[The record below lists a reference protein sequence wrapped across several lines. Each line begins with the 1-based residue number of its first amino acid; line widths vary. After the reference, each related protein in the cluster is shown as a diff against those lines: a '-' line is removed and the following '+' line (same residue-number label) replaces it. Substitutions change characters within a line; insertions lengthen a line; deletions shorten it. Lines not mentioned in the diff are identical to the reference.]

1 LCTVSV
7 TKSPDHD
14 VSASR
19 PTTHAM
25 GDPSRRTRRP
35 SPSRPEF
42 WRSPLRGP
50 WLTSFLGT
58 LLVPAVAVMLLTGFI
73 SHWAYYPE
81 GTVAPGFDL
90 PVLLHIPASWPT
102 WSYAVNQ
109 GTHVTLG
116 LMTMPFILAKL
127 WSVMPKLFQRP
138 VVSSFAGALERI
150 SILALVASV
159 LVEFAT
165 GILDV
170 DNSFAGPVDFNTV
183 HYYGAWVF
191 GTLFVLHACVKLP
204 TVRRAYRTRGAL
216 KPLLQGLPQTS
227 PEPPVAGGLAPT
239 NPASPTISR
248 RGLLA
253 MVGGASLTIFAVQAG
268 QSIGGPFRS
277 LALLAPRGRVFG
289 TGPNDFPVTHTAAT
303 AQITPAMTGP
313 AWRLRA
319 VGGRAMSFTRE
330 QLLAMEQA
338 THTVTITCTE
348 GWSTTQRWTGVRLAD
363 LARLVNAPKGA
374 MLGALSLEEGAG
386 ASFVEAQFMDDRA
399 LLALRVNGADLSPDH
414 GYPARVIVPN
424 IPGTHNTKW
433 VAELRFE
440 AA

>member
-1 LCTVSV
+1 MSV

-25 GDPSRRTRRP
+25 GDPSRRTRPP

-90 PVLLHIPASWPT
+90 PVLFHIPASWPA

-348 GWSTTQRWTGVRLAD
+348 GWSTTQHWTGVRLAD

>member
-1 LCTVSV
+1 MV
-7 TKSPDHD
+7 
-14 VSASR
+14 
-19 PTTHAM
+19 
-25 GDPSRRTRRP
+25 
-35 SPSRPEF
+35 
-42 WRSPLRGP
+42 
-50 WLTSFLGT
+50 
-58 LLVPAVAVMLLTGFI
+58 LTGFI

-81 GTVAPGFDL
+81 STVSPGADL
-90 PVLLHIPASWPT
+90 PVLFHIPASWPA

-116 LMTMPFILAKL
+116 LMTLPLVLAKL

-150 SILALVASV
+150 SLLALVTSV

-165 GILDV
+165 GILDID
-170 DNSFAGPVDFNTV
+170 DNLFGPMNFNAV

-204 TVRRAYRTRGAL
+204 TVRRAYRTRGVL
-216 KPLLQGLPQTS
+216 KPLLQGLPQTA
-227 PEPPVAGGLAPT
+227 PEPPVAGGLAPV
-239 NPASPTISR
+239 NPGAPTISR

-268 QSIGGPFRS
+268 ESIGGPFRR

-289 TGPNDFPVTHTAAT
+289 TGPNDFPVTHTAET
-303 AQITPAMTGP
+303 AQITSTMTGP
-313 AWRLRA
+313 AWRLTA
-319 VGGRAMSFTRE
+319 VGGRAISLTRE
-330 QLLAMEQA
+330 QLLAMDQ
-338 THTVTITCTE
+338 TTRTVTITCTE

-363 LARLVNAPKGA
+363 LARLVNAPKGS
-374 MLGALSLEEGAG
+374 MLRAVSLEAG
-386 ASFVEAQFMDDRA
+386 AETNFGPSQFMDDHA
-399 LLALRVNGADLSPDH
+399 LLALGVNGADLSPDH

-424 IPGTHNTKW
+424 VPGNHNIKW
-433 VAELRFE
+433 VGELRFE